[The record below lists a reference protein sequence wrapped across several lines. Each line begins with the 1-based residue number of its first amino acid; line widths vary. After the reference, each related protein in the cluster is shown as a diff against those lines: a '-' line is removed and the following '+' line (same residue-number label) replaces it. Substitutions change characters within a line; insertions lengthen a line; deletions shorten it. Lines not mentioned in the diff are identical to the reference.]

1 MLNPD
6 QVLIP
11 PTLYEYLEKVL
22 KPLAQAPNP
31 AWGEY
36 VSGWIRSS
44 AEMEY
49 RQLVIREQGYG
60 NTDQQVARLLCEL
73 AISLA
78 INNWH
83 EIKDKPPPVPQMK
96 RIDSLF

>member
-1 MLNPD
+1 MLQPD

-11 PTLYEYLEKVL
+11 TTLYEYLEKVL
-22 KPLAQAPNP
+22 LPLKKARNQ
-31 AWGEY
+31 AWGDY

-44 AEMEY
+44 AEAEY
-49 RQLVIREQGYG
+49 RQLAIREQYKG

-73 AISLA
+73 AIALA

-83 EIKDKPPPVPQMK
+83 RMKDEPPPVPEMK
-96 RIDSLF
+96 NIDSLF